1 MIGFE
6 MLPSNENAQ
15 RLSFQ
20 RRLES
25 IIIAFK
31 ILDSSLRWNDILCY
45 LMSIF
50 IRVSS
55 LNPNKYWI
63 RIIFQNYQ
71 YEFFNYW
78 AKIASVKHTGSLFY
92 KKSFPFLL
100 VGKG

>member
-31 ILDSSLRWNDILCY
+31 ILD
-45 LMSIF
+45 
-50 IRVSS
+50 
-55 LNPNKYWI
+55 
-63 RIIFQNYQ
+63 
-71 YEFFNYW
+71 
-78 AKIASVKHTGSLFY
+78 
-92 KKSFPFLL
+92 
-100 VGKG
+100 